1 MTSPKT
7 KKHVIFLYLVKKL
20 SCIYIYIWVNYGL
33 FETEED
39 SLKVKLIMA
48 NLAATSMFFLT
59 VFFMSLVSQIYGS
72 KSDITNK
79 HVALFIFGDSL
90 LDAGNNNYINTTTLD
105 QANFLPYG
113 ETYFKFPT
121 GRFCD
126 GRLISDFIG
135 KI

>member
-1 MTSPKT
+1 M
-7 KKHVIFLYLVKKL
+7 
-20 SCIYIYIWVNYGL
+20 
-33 FETEED
+33 E
-39 SLKVKLIMA
+39 
-48 NLAATSMFFLT
+48 NLAGSIFFL
-59 VFFMSLVSQIYGS
+59 VFFVTQLRGI
-72 KSDITNK
+72 KSDFVTNK
-79 HVALFIFGDSL
+79 HVGLFIFGDSV

-135 KI
+135 KICRSYTIYENSI